1 MGRAPKLPARS
12 RVPLHRRLLADPTA
26 LRYWLCVAAAALV
39 VGLAVSHVVAGAD
52 RARGRWGETRPVL
65 VATRSLGAGED
76 LGGAVRLE
84 RWPAALVPDGA
95 LARTV
100 EHGWARG
107 PLSAGTPVTDAAV
120 GRPGHGDLRG
130 RRTVAVPLDASPS
143 GLRRGDRVDLWAS
156 ADPSIAAEGAPTTR
170 RVATAAVVAS
180 VADASLALAVQPDEV
195 ADVTDALA
203 LATLA
208 VVGR

>member
-26 LRYWLCVAAAALV
+26 LRYWLGVAVAALV
-39 VGLAVSHVVAGAD
+39 VGGAVAQALSSAD
-52 RARGRWGETRPVL
+52 HARARWGETRPVL
-65 VATRSLGAGED
+65 VTTRALATGED
-76 LGGAVRLE
+76 LDGAVRLE

-95 LARTV
+95 LSKVVAD
-100 EHGWARG
+100 GWARG
-107 PLSAGTPVTDAAV
+107 PLTAGSPVTDAAV
-120 GRPGHGDLRG
+120 GRRGHGDLRG

-156 ADPSIAAEGAPTTR
+156 ADPSVAAEGQPITQ
-170 RVATAAVVAS
+170 RVAVAAVVAS
-180 VADASLALAVQPDEV
+180 VGDATLALAVQPDEV

-203 LATLA
+203 LATVA